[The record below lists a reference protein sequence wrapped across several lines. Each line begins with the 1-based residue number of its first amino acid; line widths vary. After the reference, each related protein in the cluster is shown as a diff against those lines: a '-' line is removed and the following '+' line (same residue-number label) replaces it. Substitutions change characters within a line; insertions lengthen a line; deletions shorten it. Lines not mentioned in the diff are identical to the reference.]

1 MYANE
6 EKEFKVTMLGELA
19 DYKNPKWKKLGEMEG
34 KYAKDDLKIMGF
46 FTKHNDF
53 APEDAKGL
61 DKVNIYLILKR
72 ESTEENFFVRVPHS
86 LGVKIIEDR
95 NNNSNLDIETYLECA
110 SIKEIRTFK
119 TKYGTKS
126 ATYTLW

>member
-19 DYKNPKWKKLGEMEG
+19 DYKNPNWKKLGEMEG

-61 DKVNIYLILKR
+61 DKVNIYLILKC
-72 ESTEENFFVRVPHS
+72 ESTEENFFVRLPHS
-86 LGVKIIEDR
+86 LGVKIVEDR

-119 TKYGTKS
+119 TRYGTKS